1 MKLCYL
7 CISITLHLLIYWFIY
22 PFTSSFTHPANTDWV
37 LLWARFWDR
46 HKEEQNIF
54 ISFIHLLFKN
64 INVSEGLYA
73 IRNIVIPLALT
84 ANLAYYFDLKFE
96 HCRSCAYML
105 SHFSCGRLSETLAH
119 QAPLSMGF
127 SRHNYQIGL
136 SCHSPGDL
144 PDPGVEPMSLTSP
157 PLAGH
162 LRMLL

>member
-1 MKLCYL
+1 MLWKCCTQYAANFSLVALLYIDGNNTSFSQWLFASCY
-7 CISITLHLLIYWFIY
+7 S
-22 PFTSSFTHPANTDWV
+22 
-37 LLWARFWDR
+37 
-46 HKEEQNIF
+46 

-96 HCRSCAYML
+96 HCRSCAFML

-127 SRHNYQIGL
+127 SGPKYQIGL

-144 PDPGVEPMSLTSP
+144 PDPGMEPMSLTSP
-157 PLAGH
+157 PLAGR